1 MLFPLFDD
9 NPTIKRPI
17 ITWALIAVNLTVWAV
32 FQGAGVDEAAL
43 EASTELL
50 SLPPGGELLPLSTES
65 VFVFVMFGLTSM
77 FAHGS
82 WLHLLGNLWFL
93 WLLGNNVEDSMSR
106 TRYLIMYLLCGYA
119 ACFSH
124 AFFTPDA
131 GLVGASGAVSGI
143 SAAYLILYPK
153 CRIYTA
159 LVLIRFIMVIRIPA
173 FLFVGLMST
182 FDIASVLLEESTGVS
197 HWAHI
202 GGFISG
208 LILIKLF
215 VQSERLLQHPH
226 TGWNPLMAPDR
237 ALTSAERSLVEKTGI
252 ALTFIIGFALF
263 ISS

>member
-1 MLFPLFDD
+1 
-9 NPTIKRPI
+9 
-17 ITWALIAVNLTVWAV
+17 
-32 FQGAGVDEAAL
+32 
-43 EASTELL
+43 
-50 SLPPGGELLPLSTES
+50 
-65 VFVFVMFGLTSM
+65 
-77 FAHGS
+77 
-82 WLHLLGNLWFL
+82 
-93 WLLGNNVEDSMSR
+93 
-106 TRYLIMYLLCGYA
+106 
-119 ACFSH
+119 
-124 AFFTPDA
+124 
-131 GLVGASGAVSGI
+131 
-143 SAAYLILYPK
+143 
-153 CRIYTA
+153 
-159 LVLIRFIMVIRIPA
+159 
-173 FLFVGLMST
+173 MST